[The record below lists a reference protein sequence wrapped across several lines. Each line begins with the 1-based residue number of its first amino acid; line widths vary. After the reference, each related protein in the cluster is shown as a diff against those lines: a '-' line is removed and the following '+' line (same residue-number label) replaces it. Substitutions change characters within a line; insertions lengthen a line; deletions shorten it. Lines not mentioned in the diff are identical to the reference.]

1 MHKHSSYLPWLS
13 STLRPTFQ
21 KVYMYGQRSLAG
33 YNLWGRKELDMT
45 DITAQI
51 PGVCTEILALGL
63 VINYT
68 LYLFLISD
76 NSII

>member
-1 MHKHSSYLPWLS
+1 
-13 STLRPTFQ
+13 
-21 KVYMYGQRSLAG
+21 MYGQRSLAG

-45 DITAQI
+45 DKTAQI